1 MKRQLKKKQI
11 KKKKSKSKLVNK
23 KKSKSKLVK
32 KKSKTQN
39 KNNFLKKLNEDFDK
53 LKKAISEFFSQDP
66 VKPRSQNYRILI
78 NKKTSKKK
86 KSKKKNN
93 LRKRVKV
100 KKSKVRGRK

>member
-32 KKSKTQN
+32 KKSKTPN
-39 KNNFLKKLNEDFDK
+39 KKNFLKKLNEDFDK
-53 LKKAISEFFSQDP
+53 LKKAISEFFSEDP
-66 VKPRSQNYRILI
+66 VKPRSSKYRILI
-78 NKKTSKKK
+78 KKK

-93 LRKRVKV
+93 LRKRAKV
-100 KKSKVRGRK
+100 KKSKARGRK